1 MRKVLSVLEI
11 LIMGGAC
18 CWSHMYKTEIIRIM
32 ESRLGTFSCSRF
44 LPDLF
49 IYYDLWFMY
58 NTVSSD
64 LQYLFAEVFSDDLL
78 DLLHTAPRR
87 SAMEHLQGGCVLL
100 GQQVVQSTQVLAH
113 LDESAPVG
121 TA

>member
-1 MRKVLSVLEI
+1 MRKVLSVLVI
-11 LIMGGAC
+11 LIMGGVC
-18 CWSHMYKTEIIRIM
+18 CWSHIM
-32 ESRLGTFSCSRF
+32 ESRLGTFSRSRF
-44 LPDLF
+44 LLDLF
-49 IYYDLWFMY
+49 VYYDLWFMY
-58 NTVSSD
+58 NAVSSD
-64 LQYLFAEVFSDDLL
+64 LQYLFAKVFSDDLL

-113 LDESAPVG
+113 LDERAPVG